1 MVRLVVK
8 HVWSVM
14 SAFSVLRRTAAAP
27 QGSRLITSAP
37 QPTVTASPTT
47 NSTGSAGPCLDGWC
61 MWSTGDGKKTAY
73 STLVL
78 VSPFIFKE
86 PRLFSYPDTRHYLEW
101 RSKRSFGHYKC
112 GWMVNKWMRPQLVL
126 GSSCSQ
132 HDLHRPC
139 YL

>member
-78 VSPFIFKE
+78 VSPFIFKGN
-86 PRLFSYPDTRHYLEW
+86 L
-101 RSKRSFGHYKC
+101 RSFLTLIFGTIYRMEILKVFQTSQVPPD
-112 GWMVNKWMRPQLVL
+112 GQLVDATL
-126 GSSCSQ
+126 IGPRETMQS
-132 HDLHRPC
+132 P
-139 YL
+139 